1 MIMHITTG
9 IMVMYVDRHITIIVI
24 CLMVVLLCVLIAIT
38 SPYEIYRYN
47 IISLISLS
55 MLAITAMVVLI

>member
-1 MIMHITTG
+1 MIMHITTS
-9 IMVMYVDRHITIIVI
+9 IMVMYVDQHLTIIVI
-24 CLMVVLLCVLIAIT
+24 FLMVGLLCVLIVIT

-47 IISLISLS
+47 RTSLISLS

>member
-1 MIMHITTG
+1 MTMHITTS
-9 IMVMYVDRHITIIVI
+9 IMVMYVDQQITIIVI
-24 CLMVVLLCVLIAIT
+24 FLMVVLLCVLIAIT